1 VRTLTGASL
10 EAQNRLGAAPEV
22 SISQSVAREAGSI
35 ELPPL
40 SISVVAFPF
49 AAAD

>member
-1 VRTLTGASL
+1 
-10 EAQNRLGAAPEV
+10 V
-22 SISQSVAREAGSI
+22 SIIEASARRAGSI
-35 ELPPL
+35 EVPPL